1 MAFGD
6 FLSRRMKKS
15 IEKNMKQSTLHADN
29 IKETLREIRLALLEA
44 DVNVDVV
51 KALVAN
57 IKEKAEGG
65 YIEEGVKAHQQMVKL
80 VHEELI
86 AVLGKENAP
95 LNLSKKPTVI
105 MMVGL
110 QGSGKTTTTNK
121 LAYLLAKK
129 NAKKPLMVGLDI
141 YRPGAIDQLVE
152 LGQKSNIPVFEKGK
166 QSPLKTAKQ
175 AIEFAEENGH
185 DVVLLDTAGRLQIDK
200 ELMNELNELRKT
212 TSPSEILLVV
222 DGMIGQEIINVTNE
236 FNKLLKLT
244 GVVVTKLDGDA
255 RGGATL
261 SISYMTKLPI
271 KFIGEGEG
279 ISALAPFYPK
289 RMADRI
295 LGMGDIETLFEKAVE
310 NIDER
315 SMQKTM
321 KRMFMGQYDLEDLRN
336 QLGQMAKMGSLSGL
350 MKMIPGAGKLSETQ
364 IEDAQRKLVVFSII
378 MDSMTLKERREPKLL
393 KSLTRKNRIIK
404 GSGRTEKEF
413 NELVN
418 NFEKGKKQVMEMTKM
433 MKQGRMPNFGG
444 RGFGGF

>member
-6 FLSRRMKKS
+6 FLSKRMKKS

-29 IKETLREIRLALLEA
+29 IKDTLREIRLALLEA

-51 KALVAN
+51 KALIAN

-86 AVLGKENAP
+86 TVLGKENAP

-121 LAYLLAKK
+121 LAYLLSKK

-141 YRPGAIDQLVE
+141 YRPGAIDQLIE

-175 AIEFAEENGH
+175 AIEFAENNGH

-200 ELMNELNELRKT
+200 ELMNELNELRKS

-236 FNKLLKLT
+236 FNSLLKLS

-279 ISALAPFYPK
+279 INALAPFYPK

-393 KSLTRKNRIIK
+393 KSLTRKNRIIR

-444 RGFGGF
+444 RGF

>member
-1 MAFGD
+1 
-6 FLSRRMKKS
+6 
-15 IEKNMKQSTLHADN
+15 
-29 IKETLREIRLALLEA
+29 
-44 DVNVDVV
+44 
-51 KALVAN
+51 
-57 IKEKAEGG
+57 
-65 YIEEGVKAHQQMVKL
+65 
-80 VHEELI
+80 
-86 AVLGKENAP
+86 
-95 LNLSKKPTVI
+95 
-105 MMVGL
+105 
-110 QGSGKTTTTNK
+110 
-121 LAYLLAKK
+121 
-129 NAKKPLMVGLDI
+129 MVGLDI

-166 QSPLKTAKQ
+166 QAPLKTAKQ
-175 AIEFAEENGH
+175 AIEFAEQNGH

-200 ELMNELNELRKT
+200 ELMSELNDLRKN

-236 FNKLLKLT
+236 FNSLLKLT

-279 ISALAPFYPK
+279 IGALSSFYPK

-350 MKMIPGAGKLSETQ
+350 MKMIPGAGKLSDNQ
-364 IEDAQRKLVVFSII
+364 VEDAQRKLVVFSII

-393 KSLTRKNRIIK
+393 KSLTRKKRIIS

-444 RGFGGF
+444 KGFGGF